1 MAYPDKTTPVPPVP
15 PGSVLHLSPQ
25 DWRYGRGATPGQP
38 VDIVI
43 ERVRDDLAYLTGG
56 QHVWVRGH
64 TVRCVGQHPPCVEV
78 LVRTGALL
86 DVQSAASR
94 VEAPR
99 KRVV

>member
-1 MAYPDKTTPVPPVP
+1 
-15 PGSVLHLSPQ
+15 
-25 DWRYGRGATPGQP
+25 
-38 VDIVI
+38 
-43 ERVRDDLAYLTGG
+43 
-56 QHVWVRGH
+56 VRGH

-78 LVRTGALL
+78 LARTGALL